1 LFPFFLC
8 AYKILNPTNANEKG
22 LSNFASQSFQSTSF
36 NDVMESANDM
46 AISMVKEQLNYF
58 KIKKVN
64 KEECKNLVA

>member
-1 LFPFFLC
+1 
-8 AYKILNPTNANEKG
+8 
-22 LSNFASQSFQSTSF
+22 
-36 NDVMESANDM
+36 MESANDM